1 MKLIT
6 PDFLKDY
13 ELIDT
18 GGFEKL
24 ERFGR
29 FILTRPEPQAVWNK
43 SLSVS
48 EWEKRSNA
56 TFKKDKGSQE
66 KGQWLTEEGMIPKWE
81 FHYQSPS
88 LNLTAKLALSSFKH
102 VGLFPEQAAN
112 WEYIAE
118 KLSGFQ
124 TENPTV
130 LNLFAYTGMASLA
143 AKAKGADVTHV
154 DSVKQVISWSREN
167 MELSGLDNVRW
178 VVEDALKFV
187 KREVRRGKK
196 YNGLILDPPAY
207 GRGPDGEKWLLEEQI
222 NEMLELCG
230 QLLEESE
237 HFFVI
242 NLYSLGLSALI
253 VENLIKAHFGNPAH
267 HEFGELYLRDS
278 FDKKLPL
285 GVFSRFSSIH

>member
-6 PDFLKDY
+6 PEHLTDY

-18 GGFEKL
+18 GKFEKL

-29 FILTRPEPQAVWNK
+29 FVLTRPEPQAVWDK
-43 SLSVS
+43 SLSS
-48 EWEKRSNA
+48 EDWDIRSHAVFKR
-56 TFKKDKGSQE
+56 DKGSTE
-66 KGQWLTEEGMIPKWE
+66 KGQWLPKAGMAEKWN
-81 FHYQSPS
+81 FQYQSPS

-102 VGLFPEQAAN
+102 VGIFPEQAAN

-118 KLSGFQ
+118 KLSKFEQ
-124 TENPTV
+124 RDPTV

-143 AKAKGADVTHV
+143 AKSCGADVTHV
-154 DSVKQVISWSREN
+154 DSVKQVISWSRDN

-178 VVEDALKFV
+178 VVEDAMKFV

-222 NEMLELCG
+222 NEMLMLCS
-230 QLLEESE
+230 QLLAEKDY
-237 HFFVI
+237 FFII

-253 VENLIKAHFGNPAH
+253 VENLIRAHFGKVLN
-267 HEFGELYLRDS
+267 HEFGELFLVDS

-285 GVFSRFSSIH
+285 GVFSRFSDV